1 MALSARRYA
10 QALFLIAEEKGD
22 QDQWLADLEVL
33 ANSSRNSD
41 FIAFI
46 DSPKIENVKKIKL
59 IKEAFSNSISDL
71 ALNLVSLLA
80 TRNSVASLSSIAGA
94 YQELVDSEKGVERAE
109 IVSAVKLTDEQ
120 VKEIVDKLTQ
130 MLRKELSVTTY
141 VDESI
146 LGGYLARVGDRLV
159 DGSVKTQ
166 LEDMRREL
174 NRGT

>member
-33 ANSSRNSD
+33 ASSSKNSD

-59 IKEAFSNSISDL
+59 IKEAFSKSISDL

-80 TRNSVASLSSIAGA
+80 TRNYVASLSSIADA
-94 YQELVDSEKGVERAE
+94 FQELVDSEKGVERAE

-120 VKEIVDKLTQ
+120 EKGIVDKLTQ
-130 MLRKELSVTTY
+130 MLGKELSVTTY

-166 LEDMRREL
+166 LENMRREL
-174 NRGT
+174 IRGT

>member
-10 QALFLIAEEKGD
+10 QALFLIAEENGD

-33 ANSSRNSD
+33 ASSSRNPD

-46 DSPKIENVKKIKL
+46 DSPKIENVKKIEVL
-59 IKEAFSNSISDL
+59 KEAFSKSISDL

-80 TRNSVASLSSIAGA
+80 TRNYVASLSSIADA
-94 YQELVDSEKGVERAE
+94 FQELVDSEKGVERAE
-109 IVSAVKLTDEQ
+109 IVSAVKLTDGQEKG
-120 VKEIVDKLTQ
+120 VVDKLTQ
-130 MLRKELSVTTY
+130 MVGKELSVTTF

-146 LGGYLARVGDRLV
+146 LGGYLARVGDRLL

-166 LEDMRREL
+166 LEDLRREL
-174 NRGT
+174 LRGA

>member
-22 QDQWLADLEVL
+22 QDQWLADLELL
-33 ANSSRNSD
+33 ASSSRNSD
-41 FIAFI
+41 FIAFM
-46 DSPKIENVKKIKL
+46 DSPKIENVKKIEVL
-59 IKEAFSNSISDL
+59 KEAFSKSISDL

-80 TRNSVASLSSIAGA
+80 TRNYVASLSSIADA
-94 YQELVDSEKGVERAE
+94 FQELVDSEKGVERAE
-109 IVSAVKLTDEQ
+109 IVSAVKLTDGQEKG
-120 VKEIVDKLTQ
+120 VVDKLTQ
-130 MLRKELSVTTY
+130 MVGKELSVTTY

-146 LGGYLARVGDRLV
+146 LGGYLARVGDRLL

-174 NRGT
+174 LRGA

>member
-10 QALFLIAEEKGD
+10 QALFLIAEENGD

-33 ANSSRNSD
+33 ASSSRNPD

-46 DSPKIENVKKIKL
+46 DSPKIENVKKIEV
-59 IKEAFSNSISDL
+59 IKEAFSKSISDL

-80 TRNSVASLSSIAGA
+80 TRNYVASLSSIADA
-94 YQELVDSEKGVERAE
+94 FQELVDSEKGVERAE
-109 IVSAVKLTDEQ
+109 IVSAVKLTDGQEKD
-120 VKEIVDKLTQ
+120 VVDKLTQ
-130 MLRKELSVTTY
+130 MVGKELSVTTY

-146 LGGYLARVGDRLV
+146 LGGYLARVGDRLL

-174 NRGT
+174 IRGA

>member
-22 QDQWLADLEVL
+22 QDQWLAALEVL
-33 ANSSRNSD
+33 ASSSRNPD

-46 DSPKIENVKKIKL
+46 DSPKIENVKKIEVL
-59 IKEAFSNSISDL
+59 KEAFSKSISDL

-80 TRNSVASLSSIAGA
+80 TRNYVASLSSIADA
-94 YQELVDSEKGVERAE
+94 FQELVDSEKGVERAE
-109 IVSAVKLTDEQ
+109 IVSAVKLTDGQEKD
-120 VKEIVDKLTQ
+120 VVDKLTQ
-130 MLRKELSVTTY
+130 MVGKELSVTTY

-146 LGGYLARVGDRLV
+146 LGGYLARVGDRLL

-174 NRGT
+174 LRGA